1 VEVLLTRLLRLLE
14 LLQVLIPDM
23 IWWMPHYILT
33 IVRQVLLVEEAYLH
47 IGIGRLVV
55 VRGLVILKYEC
66 H

>member
-1 VEVLLTRLLRLLE
+1 MVVLVIRLLRLLE

-23 IWWMPHYILT
+23 IWWMPHYIL
-33 IVRQVLLVEEAYLH
+33 IIYHQVLLVAEAYLR

-55 VRGLVILKYEC
+55 VLGLVILRYEC